1 MKNFLPTLLPA
12 LSLLALGG
20 CAGTAAISSTEND
33 GVYYSSQD
41 RTTQNARP
49 VASRSSA
56 AETTTGDELTNPD
69 YAGEGSASASSGGT
83 EYYDEG
89 YTYSSRIRRF
99 HQPYYRG
106 FGYGYNDFI
115 YADPFWYGGPGYY
128 SAWGPSYYGG
138 YDPFWGPSFY
148 GGSYV
153 NINIGFGWGRPW
165 GWNRWGGGYGRGFYD
180 GYYSGLYGGGYG
192 GYGYGGYGSY
202 YGAGGY
208 GVVGGG
214 GTVRN
219 VRYGPRS
226 GRSAEA
232 TSTGRANTATSTPGG
247 RGRVNQGG
255 VVAPGGT
262 TAPTGGVVGSTPA
275 PTTRGNIRSAEA
287 VPGATEKPAVRGS
300 RDMQVADQAPGAG
313 SPTQKAPNTR
323 YQPQQD
329 AAATGDA
336 TAPGRAGGEG
346 RRWRVAPDAATGSQ
360 SAPASS
366 DYSQPR
372 RSRSIFTPS
381 TPQSGGGQTADQPVR
396 RQRTF
401 EAPAQRSY
409 EQPSR
414 SFEQPSRSY
423 SPPANMGGGGGR
435 SSGGGGGGGRGR
447 VN

>member
-41 RTTQNARP
+41 RTTQNTRAAVTSTTP
-49 VASRSSA
+49 SGTVA
-56 AETTTGDELTNPD
+56 GDELTNPD
-69 YAGEGSASASSGGT
+69 YAGESTASSSSGGT
-83 EYYDEG
+83 EYYDED
-89 YTYSSRIRRF
+89 YAYSSRIRRF

-138 YDPFWGPSFY
+138 YDPFWGPSYY

-153 NINIGFGWGRPW
+153 SINIGFGNPYWGRPW

-192 GYGYGGYGSY
+192 GYYGNGGYYGG
-202 YGAGGY
+202 
-208 GVVGGG
+208 GVGT

-232 TSTGRANTATSTPGG
+232 TTAGGRPNTTTPGG

-255 VVAPGGT
+255 IVAPGGT
-262 TAPTGGVVGSTPA
+262 TAPVGGVVGTSPT

-287 VPGATEKPAVRGS
+287 MPDATAKPAVRNG
-300 RDMQVADQAPGAG
+300 RTMQVAEQAPDVAT
-313 SPTQKAPNTR
+313 PNQKAPNTR
-323 YQPQQD
+323 YQPQQEATTTGD
-329 AAATGDA
+329 AAA
-336 TAPGRAGGEG
+336 PGRVGGEG
-346 RRWRVAPDAATGSQ
+346 RRWRVAQDASTGSDQ
-360 SAPASS
+360 AAPASS
-366 DYSQPR
+366 EYSQPR
-372 RSRSIFTPS
+372 RTRSIFSPGAAQNGS
-381 TPQSGGGQTADQPVR
+381 GQTADQPMR
-396 RQRTF
+396 RQQRTSDAPAQRTF
-401 EAPAQRSY
+401 EAPQRTY

-414 SFEQPSRSY
+414 ASEPSRSY
-423 SPPANMGGGGGR
+423 SPPASNGGGNR
-435 SSGGGGGGGRGR
+435 GGGGGGGRGR